1 MQSSFLKPII
11 VGTQLYRHKICTKY
25 SREFIKFA
33 KLFHNEENMKIT
45 YLFTKKKKLNNN
57 N

>member
-33 KLFHNEENMKIT
+33 MLSHNEENRKIT
-45 YLFTKKKKLNNN
+45 YLFTKKTLNNN